1 MHGSRGND
9 YWLNL
14 LFVMLAKGNSFLG
27 KFIFGLNIAAGVGL
41 LFSYLALYISPEHFW
56 MLAFMGLGFP
66 FLYLLNVLFVFYW
79 LVVRWRRA
87 LISGALLLL
96 GIGKI
101 STIYQFNKPASR
113 ETILEYKTAD
123 SAVHILSYNVRLFDL
138 YNWTDNKRTRNKIM
152 DVIRKEQADI
162 ICFQE
167 FFYDDTK
174 KFNTLDTLVHIQP
187 ARFKHVEN
195 TATVKEVN
203 HWGIATL
210 SRYPI
215 VNRGI
220 IPFKD
225 STDNI
230 SIFTDVRMYGDT
242 VRVYN
247 LHLES
252 IRFRKKDYEA
262 LKTFTGNEDQ
272 TNLDGPQLIIERM
285 RRAFIRRARQTD
297 EIRKHL
303 ESCPHP
309 IILCGDFNDTP
320 NSYTYHQIAKNL
332 NDAFHEAG
340 SGMGTT
346 YIGMI
351 PFLRIDYILYSPE
364 FFTPLFFRIIPK
376 KLSDHYPISS
386 ALRFGK
392 VK

>member
-1 MHGSRGND
+1 ME

-14 LFVMLAKGNSFLG
+14 PFAMLAKGNSFFG
-27 KFIFGLNIAAGVGL
+27 KLVLGLNIAAGVGL
-41 LFSYLALYISPEHFW
+41 LFSYLALYISPEYFW

-79 LVVRWRRA
+79 FVVRRKYA
-87 LISGALLLL
+87 LISGVLLVF

-101 STIYQFNKPASR
+101 STIYQFNKPTSR

-123 SAVHILSYNVRLFDL
+123 SAVHVLSYNVRLFDL
-138 YNWTDNKRTRNKIM
+138 YNWTDNKLTRNKIM

-167 FFYDDTK
+167 FFYDDTR
-174 KFNTLDTLVHIQP
+174 KFNTLDTLLQIQP

-230 SIFTDVRMYGDT
+230 SIFTDVRIYGDT

-262 LKTFTGNEDQ
+262 LKTFTGIEDQ

-297 EIRKHL
+297 EIRKHI

-320 NSYTYHQIAKNL
+320 NSYTYHQLAKNL
-332 NDAFHEAG
+332 NDAFHEVG

-346 YIGMI
+346 YIGTI
-351 PFLRIDYILYSPE
+351 PFLRIDYVLYSPE
-364 FFTPLFFRIIPK
+364 YFTPLFFRIIPK

-386 ALRFGK
+386 ALRYGK

>member
-1 MHGSRGND
+1 
-9 YWLNL
+9 
-14 LFVMLAKGNSFLG
+14 
-27 KFIFGLNIAAGVGL
+27 
-41 LFSYLALYISPEHFW
+41 
-56 MLAFMGLGFP
+56 
-66 FLYLLNVLFVFYW
+66 
-79 LVVRWRRA
+79 
-87 LISGALLLL
+87 
-96 GIGKI
+96 
-101 STIYQFNKPASR
+101 
-113 ETILEYKTAD
+113 
-123 SAVHILSYNVRLFDL
+123 
-138 YNWTDNKRTRNKIM
+138 
-152 DVIRKEQADI
+152 
-162 ICFQE
+162 
-167 FFYDDTK
+167 
-174 KFNTLDTLVHIQP
+174 
-187 ARFKHVEN
+187 
-195 TATVKEVN
+195 
-203 HWGIATL
+203 
-210 SRYPI
+210 